1 MALVDILEPLLP
13 EEIKRL
19 TASRSFIQLGAG
31 ETLLLEDN
39 RRSLFLLLS
48 GQVQV
53 YAPNPSGQYIT
64 ISVIDEGTV
73 VGQTGFA
80 TLRRPALCASGPSKA
95 R

>member
-53 YAPNPSGQYIT
+53 YTHRTPRGST
-64 ISVIDEGTV
+64 
-73 VGQTGFA
+73 
-80 TLRRPALCASGPSKA
+80 
-95 R
+95 